1 MNSQKKFTLEVK
13 LLEKALSEQFDI
25 IAEKPPIDD
34 FEALRLWVDN
44 AFMRAN
50 KTVGLIKDV
59 KSMLE
64 TKENDNDITK
74 TYNSPA

>member
-1 MNSQKKFTLEVK
+1 MNSQKKYSLELK
-13 LLEKALSEQFDI
+13 LLEKALLEQFDI
-25 IAEKPPIDD
+25 IAEKPPVED

-50 KTVGLIKDV
+50 KTVTLLKDV

-64 TKENDNDITK
+64 AKENDNDITK

>member
-1 MNSQKKFTLEVK
+1 MNSQKKYALEVR

-25 IAEKPPIDD
+25 IAEKPPVDD

-50 KTVGLIKDV
+50 KTVTLIKDV
-59 KSMLE
+59 KSLLE
-64 TKENDNDITK
+64 SKEDNDDITK